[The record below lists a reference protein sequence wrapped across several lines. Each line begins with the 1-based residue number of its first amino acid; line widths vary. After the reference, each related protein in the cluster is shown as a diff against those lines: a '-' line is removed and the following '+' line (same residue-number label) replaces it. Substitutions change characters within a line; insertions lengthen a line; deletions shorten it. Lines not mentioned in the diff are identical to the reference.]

1 MTFNRTPAVL
11 TLIFGSVVS
20 LRAQQSAIQQLQ
32 NIQQAQQQKNLLP
45 AALSAGTNA
54 PELYT
59 GENLD
64 VGPQRIL
71 RLNPRPNYF
80 DVLFDS
86 QVFYSDNANYS
97 QAPFMV
103 GSTVYVNTAQ
113 AAFAPPAW
121 NLGPGKFSLAAGL
134 ASQWYNYGN
143 EDLTSLDFDAQ
154 TVFTDGKY
162 TLGNWQFNLGASYT
176 RLVNQ
181 SDYGHETYREFLPE
195 IGAQRVF
202 PINDNLLFAVG
213 DQLEYHFT
221 KVPTEITGRPDI
233 NDRLDDTLYLTLSW
247 QIVHNL
253 ILQPYYRFQYSHYQR
268 NTLQDGD
275 RNDFLHTF
283 GVTLVYYFNKDISMR
298 TFLNYNRKQTDDP
311 LTPQYHEFEGG
322 IGAALEFKF

>member
-1 MTFNRTPAVL
+1 MTFTRTPAVL
-11 TLIFGSVVS
+11 TLVFGSVVS

-32 NIQQAQQQKNLLP
+32 NIQQSQQQQTLLP
-45 AALSAGTNA
+45 STFSAGTNA
-54 PELYT
+54 PELYK
-59 GENLD
+59 GENRD

-71 RLNPRPNYF
+71 RLNPRPDYF

-86 QVFYSDNANYS
+86 QVFYTDNANYS
-97 QAPFMV
+97 QAPYMV

-121 NLGPGKFSLAAGL
+121 NLGPGKLSLAAGL

-143 EDLTSLDFDAQ
+143 ENLTSLDFDAQ

-202 PINDNLLFAVG
+202 PINDKMLFAVG

-221 KVPTEITGRPDI
+221 KVPSEFESRPDI
-233 NDRLDDTLYLTLSW
+233 NDRLDDTLYLTFSW
-247 QIVHNL
+247 QITHGL

-268 NTLQDGD
+268 NTLLDGD

-283 GVTLVYYFNKDISMR
+283 GVTLVYYFNQDVSLR

-311 LTPQYHEFEGG
+311 LTPEYHEFEGG